1 MIRTGTHAR
10 AAANRRKFTLANGT
24 GYFKS
29 EFVSTLAAD
38 SAAAPEGTGV
48 SPQSFLVEQD
58 ADSVILPH
66 FHLQDEFQVVVQGEG
81 SIGRHPVRALA
92 VHYAGAH
99 TGYGPITA
107 GAGGLWYFTLRPRM
121 DYGAKFLP
129 EARSEMRKDVPKRH
143 LLGGPVDAG
152 GDCTR
157 LSAPACEAIFPPQ
170 SDGIGGWIARIPPG
184 GSISAPAHPG
194 SLGRFYMI
202 AAGSARIGAGGESL
216 DRWATVFVTPE
227 EEPVGISAGS
237 GGAEVLVLQF
247 AQ

>member
-1 MIRTGTHAR
+1 MIRTGTHER

-29 EFVSTLAAD
+29 EFVSTPAPD
-38 SAAAPEGTGV
+38 GAAAPAGGGV
-48 SPQSFLVEQD
+48 APQSFLVEQD
-58 ADSVILPH
+58 PNSVILPH

-107 GAGGLWYFTLRPRM
+107 GADGLWYFTLRPKM

-129 EARSEMRKDVPKRH
+129 EARSEMRKEVPKRH
-143 LLGGPVDAG
+143 LLGGPIDAD
-152 GDCTR
+152 GDGARRTT
-157 LSAPACEAIFPPQ
+157 SACEAIFPPQ
-170 SDGIGGWIARIPPG
+170 PDGIGGWIARIPPG
-184 GSISAPAHPG
+184 GAIAAPVHPG
-194 SLGRFYMI
+194 GLGRFYMI
-202 AAGSARIGAGGESL
+202 AAGTARIGAGGESL
-216 DRWATVFVTPE
+216 DRWATVFVTPD
-227 EEPVGISAGS
+227 EEPVQINAGS
-237 GGAEVLVLQF
+237 EGAEVLVLQF